1 MNAVRTTDDSR
12 QRFKILAR
20 LVFTRF
26 KALLVEPSAYVYAE
40 RHDNIEAIY
49 RKLSEHIDT
58 TDVTEVL
65 KALHRIVNQAIVTD
79 APGVDQ
85 VEEKQYDLS
94 QINLEKLRDEF
105 AKKVKHKATTLQDIR
120 TIIEARLSRMLM
132 HNPRHMDYY
141 QKYQEIIA
149 EYNQEKERVTI
160 EETFAKLVELAKS
173 LDAEQQRAVKEG
185 LSEDELALFDM
196 LVKDDVSKADR
207 DRLKE
212 ASRGLLESMTALVK
226 PMERWTEKEQTQAEV
241 KVFILD
247 HLFAKLP
254 DPPYSRKRRS
264 RPPTVFTI
272 TSGSEVRA
280 AHSFRLPPDRRLL
293 SNSNTWRPHCP
304 TTSSVISTDRQTSSK
319 LYCVAWAI
327 KKRTAAGAIQ
337 AGRRFLSATLSTG
350 DRISSGL

>member
-1 MNAVRTTDDSR
+1 
-12 QRFKILAR
+12 
-20 LVFTRF
+20 
-26 KALLVEPSAYVYAE
+26 
-40 RHDNIEAIY
+40 
-49 RKLSEHIDT
+49 
-58 TDVTEVL
+58 VL

-196 LVKDDVSKADR
+196 LVKDELSKADR
-207 DRLKE
+207 ERLKE
-212 ASRGLLESMTALVK
+212 ASRGLLGSMEALVK

-241 KVFILD
+241 KVFILY

-254 DPPYSRKRRS
+254 DPPYSPKETEQAANRIYDYIWQRS
-264 RPPTVFTI
+264 A
-272 TSGSEVRA
+272 SGTLFPLA
-280 AHSFRLPPDRRLL
+280 A
-293 SNSNTWRPHCP
+293 
-304 TTSSVISTDRQTSSK
+304 
-319 LYCVAWAI
+319 
-327 KKRTAAGAIQ
+327 
-337 AGRRFLSATLSTG
+337 
-350 DRISSGL
+350 